1 MEHFCVLL
9 AICMSFSEKKR
20 KGHLAPVLSLS
31 FFFFG
36 LKAYGI
42 LVPRT
47 EIGPAPS
54 AFEARSLNH
63 WTAREVPPTQF

>member
-1 MEHFCVLL
+1 MLL

-20 KGHLAPVLSLS
+20 KGHLAPVL

-54 AFEARSLNH
+54 AFEAWSLNH
-63 WTAREVPPTQF
+63 WTAREVSPTQF